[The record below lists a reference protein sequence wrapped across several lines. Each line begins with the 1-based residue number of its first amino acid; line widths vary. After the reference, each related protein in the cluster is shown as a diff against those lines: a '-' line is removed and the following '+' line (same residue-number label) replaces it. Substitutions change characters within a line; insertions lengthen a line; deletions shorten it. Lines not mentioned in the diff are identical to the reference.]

1 MTKTKKS
8 ILIGVLCITI
18 YVINY
23 YLRNMLSVFTPELI
37 ENYSF
42 TEQRAAL
49 ISSVYMCFY
58 AAGQLINGFVGDVVS
73 PKKMCY
79 LGTTLAAVMT
89 MLFPFVNALAIQVA
103 VFALIGFGLSM
114 VRGPLMKTI
123 SENTDPKH
131 ARTICVFFS
140 FASFAG
146 PLIAGLFATAFDF
159 KLAFTVAGAVGALI
173 ILIGVIILHNLEKHK
188 VIGYRTKEKSER
200 LSLRDVLSVFKIE
213 KFGFYLVIACIVE
226 TAAASISFWI
236 PTYLSSELGFDT
248 AASAAIFSSISIA
261 RATMPFL
268 ALFLFNL
275 TGEKDIAMMRIAF
288 FISSLAFVVSIFV
301 KIAAANII
309 IIIIALMAM
318 SCSSALL
325 WSIYIPGLGKTG
337 KVSSV
342 NGIIDCT
349 GYIAAALANLVFAAV
364 MTAVGWRG
372 VILLWASLGLIGIT
386 ATLFAKKKDTSA
398 DNASEATLSN

>member
-18 YVINY
+18 YIINY

-37 ENYSF
+37 ENYAF
-42 TEQRAAL
+42 TESRAAL
-49 ISSVYMCFY
+49 LSSVYMCFY

-79 LGTTLAAVMT
+79 IGTTLAAVMT
-89 MLFPFVNALAIQVA
+89 MLFPFVNALAIQVII
-103 VFALIGFGLSM
+103 FALIGFGLSM

-123 SENTDPKH
+123 SENTEPKH

-159 KLAFTVAGAVGALI
+159 KLAFTVAGAVGALM
-173 ILIGVIILHNLEKHK
+173 ILAGVIILHTMEKRK
-188 VIGYRTKEKSER
+188 VIGYRIKEKNER
-200 LSLRDVLSVFKIE
+200 LNIKDALSVFKIE
-213 KFGFYLVIACIVE
+213 KFGFYLAIACIVE
-226 TAAASISFWI
+226 TAATSISFWI

-248 AASAAIFSSISIA
+248 VTSAAIFSSISIA
-261 RATMPFL
+261 RATMPFI

-288 FISSLAFVVSIFV
+288 LISSLSFIISIFV
-301 KIAAANII
+301 KAAAANVI

-318 SCSSALL
+318 SCSSSLL

-342 NGIIDCT
+342 NGILDCS
-349 GYIAAALANLVFAAV
+349 GYIAAALANLAFAAV
-364 MTAVGWRG
+364 MTSIGWRG
-372 VILLWASLGLIGIT
+372 VILLWASLGAIGIA
-386 ATLFAKKKDTSA
+386 ATFFAKKKDRSR
-398 DNASEATLSN
+398 DKSSEATLSN